1 MPDRHSCH
9 RVSGGHFLAANFS
22 RAKDPMR
29 RIFLLVLLLGGLIMA
44 VGLLALGAF
53 PPDPTP
59 RPVTK
64 LLPNDRFSH

>member
-1 MPDRHSCH
+1 
-9 RVSGGHFLAANFS
+9 
-22 RAKDPMR
+22 MR